1 MVSRHLRPKVGVL
14 ATIERKRRTARPALT
29 DFAAETW
36 AALATAPT
44 GANQH
49 FDPASLDGLPAPA
62 RRYLASA
69 LPRGAPLS
77 SRVELGMEG
86 EIKLGGRWL
95 RFTAEQILRAEVG
108 FVWAPVVGGRIL
120 RFVGADALG
129 PDGARIEFRFQGRVP
144 VAKGR
149 GADVRRSAQGRL
161 AAETVAW
168 LPQALTP
175 QAGARWVGVDD
186 HRSVVT
192 INAAGDDIDIEV
204 AVDDD
209 GHLRSLGLQRWND
222 SAKPPGYAPFGGT
235 VDSAH
240 VTEDGVRIA
249 GSGAV
254 GWEWQTPRQSDGV
267 FFRYRITAA
276 NFPDTSPEST
286 RTA

>member
-1 MVSRHLRPKVGVL
+1 M
-14 ATIERKRRTARPALT
+14 ATIERKRRTAGPALT
-29 DFAAETW
+29 GFADATW
-36 AALATAPT
+36 AALATAPA
-44 GANQH
+44 GAAQR

-62 RRYLASA
+62 RRYLDWA

-95 RFTAEQILRAEVG
+95 RFTARQILRAGFG
-108 FVWAPVVGGRIL
+108 FVWAPVVGGRVL

-129 PDGARIEFRFQGRVP
+129 PDGAQIEFRFHGRIP
-144 VAKGR
+144 VVKGTNE
-149 GADVRRSAQGRL
+149 DVRRSAQGRL

-175 QAGARWVGVDD
+175 QSGARWVGVDD
-186 HRSVVT
+186 QRSVVT
-192 INAAGDDIDIEV
+192 INAAGDDIDVEV

-209 GHLRSLGLQRWND
+209 GRLRSLGLQRWND

-235 VDSAH
+235 VDSVH
-240 VTEDGVRIA
+240 VVSDGVRIA
-249 GSGAV
+249 GSGTV
-254 GWEWQTPRQSDGV
+254 GWGWHTPRQSDGV

-276 NFPDTSPEST
+276 DVPATPPAET
-286 RTA
+286 TTT